1 MGREGLTIFVDVF
14 PHVTSILSSFLISK
28 YERASPMVVKP
39 WAMCLVYG
47 RCMAVYDCH
56 CSTMANRGMADVS
69 STVRV
74 TAERSPGRSARR
86 SCWVMRGKGR

>member
-1 MGREGLTIFVDVF
+1 MRVLRKFFRFRGNQLVGREGLTIFVDVF

-47 RCMAVYDCH
+47 RCMAV
-56 CSTMANRGMADVS
+56 
-69 STVRV
+69 
-74 TAERSPGRSARR
+74 
-86 SCWVMRGKGR
+86 